1 MAAFS
6 LPGLRSRLE
15 LIGIILLAVP
25 TLQAGQPVPDA
36 TSKSKPEKF
45 VLMNCGARIECVTP
59 DGQAG
64 QVSKLPAQDPG
75 AIALIME
82 DDTVTC
88 LLQEGKTDFVI
99 EIPQAALLDRFT
111 FLNENAV
118 ARGELKIA
126 VSNHRLRA
134 DSPEWTEVEGII
146 PFSHKRLFGVS
157 LLGIE
162 AKFVRLSFRVEK
174 QGRIAAVAKYGE
186 KNGNPKDAAYDF
198 VQAPETFQVSAM
210 NDALNSMFATQH
222 ARDSVLLT
230 VNSASVGPL
239 SRVP

>member
-1 MAAFS
+1 MAALC

-15 LIGIILLAVP
+15 LIGITLLAVP
-25 TLQAGQPVPDA
+25 TLHAGQPLPDA
-36 TSKSKPEKF
+36 TSKAEKF
-45 VLMNCGARIECVTP
+45 VFMNCGARIECVTP

-186 KNGNPKDAAYDF
+186 KTGSLKDAAYDS
-198 VQAPETFQVSAM
+198 VQAPETFHVSAM

-239 SRVP
+239 STVP